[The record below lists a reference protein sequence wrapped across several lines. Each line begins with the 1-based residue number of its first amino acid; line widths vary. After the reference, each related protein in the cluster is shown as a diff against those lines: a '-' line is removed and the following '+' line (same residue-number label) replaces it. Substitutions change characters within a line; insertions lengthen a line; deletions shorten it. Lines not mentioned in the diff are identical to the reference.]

1 MKLPKLQE
9 EMHFL
14 LMGNRPVWFRKH
26 VGGINSAH
34 NQAFQKFE
42 NLKNFKSS
50 LKVSLDQQT
59 EQAKRLAFRVHDE
72 CDESSNKG
80 NFLELLNWTVEKND
94 DVRNVVLKNAPKT
107 NQIIAPLMQKELINC
122 CAKETTKAIVEDL
135 GKDYFGILVDESSD
149 VSQKEQMVLCV
160 CYVDKKGMIKE
171 QFLGI
176 VHVGDTTS
184 LIFGQG
190 YDGASNMQGE
200 LNGLKTLI
208 MRETQSAHYIH
219 CFAHQ
224 LQLTIVVVSKKNKD
238 CGWLFDTLG
247 DLLNVV
253 GSSCRRKDLLKGK
266 QAEKIAKAF
275 ENGEIVTGKGLNQK
289 LGLGRPGDTH
299 WGSHYKLILNVIDL
313 YYTIHE
319 VLDLIGNDA
328 RNGDDARKTD
338 NRKDQDIVNAM
349 SLVTLTKERLQNMR
363 ENEWESFFAN
373 LTSFCNK
380 NNIDILNMDVVYTP
394 PGRKKRCRLDT
405 TNIHHFRIEVFLGVI
420 DLQLQELN
428 NRFDEIS
435 IELLTCMASLSPLDK
450 FSSFDKQKILR
461 LAELYLD
468 EFTSVDRIAL
478 DDQLDNCIV
487 DMRRDD
493 RFWLLKDMGEL
504 SMKLVETKKHQVYQ
518 QVYLLI
524 KLVLILPVAT
534 ASVERVFSKMIIV
547 KNKLRNSIGDQFLND
562 CLVTYIERDVLVQID
577 DEKKS

>member
-1 MKLPKLQE
+1 M
-9 EMHFL
+9 
-14 LMGNRPVWFRKH
+14 
-26 VGGINSAH
+26 
-34 NQAFQKFE
+34 
-42 NLKNFKSS
+42 
-50 LKVSLDQQT
+50 
-59 EQAKRLAFRVHDE
+59 
-72 CDESSNKG
+72 
-80 NFLELLNWTVEKND
+80 
-94 DVRNVVLKNAPKT
+94 
-107 NQIIAPLMQKELINC
+107 IAPLIQKELINC

-149 VSQKEQMVLCV
+149 VSQKEQMALCV
-160 CYVDKKGMIKE
+160 HYVDKKRMIKE

-184 LIFGQG
+184 LSLKEAIFSSLDEHSLSFSRIRGQG
-190 YDGASNMQGE
+190 YDGASNMKGE

-208 MRETQSAHYIH
+208 MRETQSAYYIH
-219 CFAHQ
+219 CFVHQ
-224 LQLTIVVVSKKNKD
+224 LQLTLVAVSKKNKD

-275 ENGEIVTGKGLNQK
+275 ENGEIVTGKGLNQE
-289 LGLGRPGDTH
+289 LGLGRPGDTR

-313 YYTIHE
+313 YSTIRE

-328 RNGDDARKTD
+328 QNGNDARKAD
-338 NRKDQDIVNAM
+338 N
-349 SLVTLTKERLQNMR
+349 
-363 ENEWESFFAN
+363 
-373 LTSFCNK
+373 

-405 TNIHHFRIEVFLGVI
+405 TNINHFRIEVFLGVFDI
-420 DLQLQELN
+420 QLQELN
-428 NRFDEIS
+428 NRFDEVS

-461 LAELYLD
+461 LAELYPD
-468 EFTSVDRIAL
+468 EFTSVDRLAL
-478 DDQLDNCIV
+478 DDQLDNYIV

-493 RFWLLKDMGEL
+493 RFWVLKDMGEL

-534 ASVERVFSKMIIV
+534 ASVEKTFSKMNIV

-577 DEKKS
+577 DEKILKRFQGMKAHREQL